1 MLPWSVARRRQTPRR
16 RRKTELRRTLRVTLV
31 LIALTAINV
40 YVFFF
45 HDGTSLTRLKEPA
58 ASQVVRDGK
67 KPSVLPAEQAVAPAP
82 AAAPPASE
90 ERAVEGSIGDNDTL
104 GEVLA
109 REGLGAAVPAV
120 LRALSRLVDPKSIRP
135 GDRYTVLFD
144 GEGAVRSFEY
154 LPSPLLRYVAEAAP
168 DGSWTGRKEE
178 KPLSVRVAEAGGA
191 IESSLYESIG
201 KAGESVALVSQLVDL
216 FAWDINFYTD
226 THPGDRW
233 RVVVEKQFLD
243 SQFYRYGRI
252 LAAEYSG
259 RVGTYRAFAF
269 GSGAGGPLHYY
280 DEKGQAIAKSMLKT
294 PLRFVR
300 ISSKFDRKRF
310 HPILHRTKAHLGVDY
325 AAPAGT
331 PIWASA
337 SGRVVECGN
346 KPGSGN
352 TVVIDHGRGLQT
364 RYYHMQRF
372 ASGVRVG
379 RQVRQKDLIGYVGAT
394 GLATGPHLHFSVTQN
409 GVFVDPTRL
418 QSVREPPVPDR
429 IAFQAAIKPL
439 LQGLRGGPATA
450 ASAVTPAPVAKQ

>member
-1 MLPWSVARRRQTPRR
+1 
-16 RRKTELRRTLRVTLV
+16 V

-45 HDGTSLTRLKEPA
+45 HDGTSLTTLKEPA
-58 ASQVVRDGK
+58 ASQVARDLK
-67 KPSVLPAEQAVAPAP
+67 KPAVLPPAGRATGEARAEQPSAP
-82 AAAPPASE
+82 AAAAAPASSE
-90 ERAVEGSIGDNDTL
+90 ERAVEGTIGENDTL

-109 REGLGAAVPAV
+109 REGLGPAVPAV
-120 LRALSRLVDPKSIRP
+120 LRVLSRLVDPKSIRP

-144 GEGAVRSFEY
+144 AEGAVHSFEY
-154 LPSPLLRYVAEAAP
+154 LPSPLLRYIADAAP

-178 KPLSVRVAEAGGA
+178 KPLAVRVADAGAA
-191 IESSLYESIG
+191 IESSLYESVG
-201 KAGESVALVSQLVDL
+201 KAGETVALVSQLVDL

-243 SQFYRYGRI
+243 GQFYRYGRI

-269 GSGAGGPLHYY
+269 GSAAGGPLHYY
-280 DEKGQAIAKSMLKT
+280 DERGQAIAKSFLKT

-337 SGRVVECGN
+337 GGRVVECGS

-352 TVVIDHGRGLQT
+352 TVAIEHGRGLQT

-372 ASGVRVG
+372 ASGMRVG

-394 GLATGPHLHFSVTQN
+394 GLATGPHLHFAVTQN
-409 GVFVDPTRL
+409 GVFVDPTKL
-418 QSVREPPVPDR
+418 QSVREAPVPDR
-429 IAFQAAIKPL
+429 VAFQAAIKPL
-439 LQGLRGGPATA
+439 LQGLRGGPATP
-450 ASAVTPAPVAKQ
+450 VTPAPVAKQ